1 MMNYFMER
9 KQQMNSEGKIKI
21 SELKPHPKNDYY
33 FDDMEGDSW
42 DSLLQS
48 ISTSGVTNAI
58 TINDKKIIISGH
70 QRIRACKVLGIE
82 EVSYKMITYDN
93 EENEIKDLIESNL
106 RQRVLGNTNP
116 VKLGRCFSF
125 LNKWYGFE
133 KGNNQHS
140 LSKVFTSSDIFTP
153 KNQTELA
160 ESYGIT
166 KQTMN
171 NYMRMADMIPE
182 LEDLVDTGIVTKD
195 TALAMIR
202 NLSSNEQRELI
213 SSMDITKK
221 ITKKEM
227 KKYIDEIKL
236 LKKENKELKDY
247 TSSSATEKISNLK
260 TENER
265 LENENK
271 ILEAQKKISDDLANQ
286 YKSQSEEYM
295 EVKKK
300 LAKMGLEPDGDYNT
314 FNATVQITEL
324 NNELSDLL
332 QNKLAPLKYKSYMF
346 AVKNNDLLK
355 KNFMNTLSLIYDWYS
370 TMLSY
375 IGEENYEE
383 NIIDIEMEEI

>member
-1 MMNYFMER
+1 
-9 KQQMNSEGKIKI
+9 MNSEGKIKI
-21 SELKPHPKNDYY
+21 TELKPHPKNDYY

-133 KGNNQHS
+133 HGGNHGNQYTVAS
-140 LSKVFTSSDIFTP
+140 EKVFNLPNNEP
-153 KNQTELA
+153 KSQKELA
-160 ESYGIT
+160 ESYSIT
-166 KQTMN
+166 QQTMN

-202 NLSSNEQRELI
+202 NLSSSEQRELI
-213 SSMDITKK
+213 ASMDITKK

-227 KKYIDEIKL
+227 KRYIDEIKL

-247 TSSSATEKISNLK
+247 TSSSVTEKLSNLK

-300 LAKMGLEPDGDYNT
+300 LAHMGVEPDGDYNT

-346 AVKNNDLLK
+346 AVKSNDLLK

-375 IGEENYEE
+375 IGEENEEE
-383 NIIDIEMEEI
+383 NIIDIETEEN

>member
-1 MMNYFMER
+1 
-9 KQQMNSEGKIKI
+9 MNSEGKIKI
-21 SELKPHPKNDYY
+21 TELKPHPKNDYY

-58 TINDKKIIISGH
+58 TINDKKTIISGH

-82 EVSYKMITYDN
+82 EVSYKMISYDN

-125 LNKWYGFE
+125 LNNWYGFE

-213 SSMDITKK
+213 ASMDITKK

-227 KKYIDEIKL
+227 KRYIDEIKL
-236 LKKENKELKDY
+236 LKKENKELKGY
-247 TSSSATEKISNLK
+247 TSSSVTEKLSNLK

-286 YKSQSEEYM
+286 YKSQSKEYM

-300 LAKMGLEPDGDYNT
+300 LARMGLETDGDYNT

-324 NNELSDLL
+324 NSELSDLL
-332 QNKLAPLKYKSYMF
+332 ENRLAPLKYKPYIF
-346 AVKNNDLLK
+346 AVKSNDLLK

-375 IGEENYEE
+375 IGEENEEE
-383 NIIDIEMEEI
+383 NIIDIEMEEN

>member
-1 MMNYFMER
+1 
-9 KQQMNSEGKIKI
+9 MNSEGKIKI
-21 SELKPHPKNDYY
+21 TELKPHPKNDYY

-58 TINDKKIIISGH
+58 TINDKKTIISGH

-82 EVSYKMITYDN
+82 EVSYKMIVYDN

-125 LNKWYGFE
+125 LNNWYGFQHG
-133 KGNNQHS
+133 GNHRNQYAVAS
-140 LSKVFTSSDIFTP
+140 GQVFHL
-153 KNQTELA
+153 KNENEPSTQKELA
-160 ESYGIT
+160 ESYGIS
-166 KQTMN
+166 QHTMN
-171 NYMRMADMIPE
+171 NYMRMANMIPE

-195 TALAMIR
+195 TALAMIK

-221 ITKKEM
+221 ITKREM
-227 KKYIDEIKL
+227 KKYIDEIKS
-236 LKKENKELKDY
+236 LKKENKELKDC

-265 LENENK
+265 LEKENK
-271 ILEAQKKISDDLANQ
+271 ILEAQKKISDDLVNQ
-286 YKSQSEEYM
+286 YKSQSEEYI

-300 LAKMGLEPDGDYNT
+300 LAHMGVEQDGDYNT

-346 AVKNNDLLK
+346 AVKSNDLLK

>member
-1 MMNYFMER
+1 
-9 KQQMNSEGKIKI
+9 MNSEGKIKI

-227 KKYIDEIKL
+227 KRYIDEIKL
-236 LKKENKELKDY
+236 LKKENKELKDC
-247 TSSSATEKISNLK
+247 TLSSVTEKLSNLK

-300 LAKMGLEPDGDYNT
+300 LAQMGVEPDGNYNT

-332 QNKLAPLKYKSYMF
+332 QNKLAPLKYKPYMF
-346 AVKNNDLLK
+346 AVKSNDLLK

-383 NIIDIEMEEI
+383 NIIDIETEEN

>member
-1 MMNYFMER
+1 
-9 KQQMNSEGKIKI
+9 MNSEGKIKI
-21 SELKPHPKNDYY
+21 TELKPHPKNNYY

-58 TINDKKIIISGH
+58 TINDKKTIISGH

-82 EVSYKMITYDN
+82 EVSYKMISYDN

-125 LNKWYGFE
+125 LNNWYGFE

-247 TSSSATEKISNLK
+247 TSSSATVKIYNLK

-300 LAKMGLEPDGDYNT
+300 LAHMGVEPDGDYNT

-383 NIIDIEMEEI
+383 NIIDIETEEN

>member
-1 MMNYFMER
+1 
-9 KQQMNSEGKIKI
+9 MNSEGKIKI
-21 SELKPHPKNDYY
+21 TELKPHPKNDYY

-58 TINDKKIIISGH
+58 TINDKKTIISGH

-82 EVSYKMITYDN
+82 EVSYKMIVYDN

-125 LNKWYGFE
+125 LNKWYGFGHGGDRKSSE
-133 KGNNQHS
+133 
-140 LSKVFTSSDIFTP
+140 KVFNLILSNEP
-153 KNQTELA
+153 KNQKELA

-166 KQTMN
+166 QQTMN
-171 NYMRMADMIPE
+171 NYIRMADMIPE

-195 TALAMIR
+195 TALAIIR

-247 TSSSATEKISNLK
+247 TSSSTTEKISNLK

-300 LAKMGLEPDGDYNT
+300 LAQMGVEPDGDYNT

-332 QNKLAPLKYKSYMF
+332 ENKLAPLKYKQYMF

-383 NIIDIEMEEI
+383 NIIDIEMEEN

>member
-1 MMNYFMER
+1 
-9 KQQMNSEGKIKI
+9 MNSEGKIKI
-21 SELKPHPKNDYY
+21 SELKPHSKNNYY

-82 EVSYKMITYDN
+82 EVSYKMIVYDN

-125 LNKWYGFE
+125 LNKWYGFKNGGDRKSE
-133 KGNNQHS
+133 E
-140 LSKVFTSSDIFTP
+140 KVFTLKNSDDP
-153 KNQTELA
+153 HNQTELA

-221 ITKKEM
+221 ITKREM
-227 KKYIDEIKL
+227 KKYIDEIKS
-236 LKKENKELKDY
+236 LKKENKELKDC
-247 TSSSATEKISNLK
+247 TSSSATEKISILK
-260 TENER
+260 IENER

-271 ILEAQKKISDDLANQ
+271 ILETQKKISDDLANQ

-300 LAKMGLEPDGDYNT
+300 LAQMGLEPDGDYNT

-324 NNELSDLL
+324 NSELSDLL
-332 QNKLAPLKYKSYMF
+332 QKKLAPLKYKSYMF
-346 AVKNNDLLK
+346 AVKSNDLLK
-355 KNFMNTLSLIYDWYS
+355 KNFMNTLSLLYDWYS

-383 NIIDIEMEEI
+383 NIIDIEMEEN

>member
-1 MMNYFMER
+1 
-9 KQQMNSEGKIKI
+9 MNSEGKIKI
-21 SELKPHPKNDYY
+21 TELKPHSKNNYY

-58 TINDKKIIISGH
+58 TINDKKTIISGH

-82 EVSYKMITYDN
+82 EVSYKMIVYDN

-125 LNKWYGFE
+125 LNNWYGFQHG
-133 KGNNQHS
+133 GNHRNQYAVAS
-140 LSKVFTSSDIFTP
+140 GQVFHL
-153 KNQTELA
+153 KNENEPSTQKELA
-160 ESYGIT
+160 ESYGIS
-166 KQTMN
+166 QHTMN
-171 NYMRMADMIPE
+171 NYMRMANMIPE

-195 TALAMIR
+195 TALAMIK

-221 ITKKEM
+221 ITKREM
-227 KKYIDEIKL
+227 KKYIDEIKS
-236 LKKENKELKDY
+236 LKKENKELKDC

-265 LENENK
+265 LEKENK
-271 ILEAQKKISDDLANQ
+271 ILEAQKKISDDLVNQ
-286 YKSQSEEYM
+286 YKSQSEEYI

-300 LAKMGLEPDGDYNT
+300 LAHMGVEQDGDYNT

-346 AVKNNDLLK
+346 AVKSNDLLK

>member
-1 MMNYFMER
+1 
-9 KQQMNSEGKIKI
+9 MNSEGKIKI

-82 EVSYKMITYDN
+82 EVSYKMITYGN

-125 LNKWYGFE
+125 LNNWYGFHQ
-133 KGNNQHS
+133 GNGSNQHEQKE
-140 LSKVFTSSDIFTP
+140 KVFTLANNEP
-153 KNQTELA
+153 HNQTELA

-213 SSMDITKK
+213 TSMDITKK

-227 KKYIDEIKL
+227 KRYIDEIKL

-300 LAKMGLEPDGDYNT
+300 LAHMGLEPDGDYNT

-324 NNELSDLL
+324 NTELSDFLE
-332 QNKLAPLKYKSYMF
+332 NKLAPLKYKPYMF
-346 AVKNNDLLK
+346 AIKSNDLLK
-355 KNFMNTLSLIYDWYS
+355 RNFMNTLSLIYDWYS

-375 IGEENYEE
+375 IGEENEEE
-383 NIIDIEMEEI
+383 NIIDIEMEEN

>member
-1 MMNYFMER
+1 
-9 KQQMNSEGKIKI
+9 MNSEGKIKI
-21 SELKPHPKNDYY
+21 TELKPHPKNNYY

-58 TINDKKIIISGH
+58 TINDKKTIISGH

-82 EVSYKMITYDN
+82 EVSYKMIVYDN

-125 LNKWYGFE
+125 LNKWYGFQHGA
-133 KGNNQHS
+133 KSFHGNQHIEVS
-140 LSKVFTSSDIFTP
+140 EKVFHSPNNEPTTQ
-153 KNQTELA
+153 KELA

-166 KQTMN
+166 QQTMN

-213 SSMDITKK
+213 SSMDVTKK

-236 LKKENKELKDY
+236 LKKENKELKDC

-300 LAKMGLEPDGDYNT
+300 LAHMGVEPDGDYNT

-346 AVKNNDLLK
+346 AVKSNDLLK